1 MRGSNKGGAGGALLS
16 FVSIVIALFVLT
28 KILPSLFKIVFV
40 GIFILAGIFALGVI
54 AVTIYAIKS
63 GSDENKKRMAAKAKT
78 DAPSEE
84 QAVKDNDPDEIR
96 NAKTQILKINAL
108 IRKVQDEEVRAKSYE
123 AYNWALKIVNE
134 ISRQPHEIKRTKHFF
149 SYYLPT
155 LETVLEK
162 YLTVEAGGV
171 ADEAKVKAVSCCE
184 NLLDAYKK
192 QYRSL
197 FNDEM
202 LDLTVEKRTL
212 DTMLARDGIR
222 EEA

>member
-1 MRGSNKGGAGGALLS
+1 MRGSNRGGAGSILFGFAGIILVIFLIGKLLPA
-16 FVSIVIALFVLT
+16 IVKAVIIGLA
-28 KILPSLFKIVFV
+28 
-40 GIFILAGIFALGVI
+40 ILAGIIAIGVI
-54 AVTIYAIKS
+54 AATVYAIKLGTDDS
-63 GSDENKKRMAAKAKT
+63 NKRMKA
-78 DAPSEE
+78 SENNG
-84 QAVKDNDPDEIR
+84 VSDNDPDEIKK
-96 NAKTQILKINAL
+96 AKTEILKINGL
-108 IRKVQDEEVRAKSYE
+108 IRKIKDDEVRGRSYE

-162 YLTVEAGGV
+162 YLMVESGGV
-171 ADEAKVKAVSCCE
+171 AEEAKENTISCCE

-202 LDLTVEKRTL
+202 LDLTVEKKTL
-212 DTMLARDGIR
+212 DTMLSRDGIR
-222 EEA
+222 ENA